1 MTDVTEDN
9 CPEWS
14 TMLHA
19 FVDGELDSVHA
30 AQFEGHLATCRQ
42 CAAELERLKAM
53 RALLGQEGVKWQAPA
68 EVRTRVLTAIAT
80 DAPFGFSPG
89 LSGEAPW
96 RRALRFVRQWSFIPS
111 LAALAASIFIV
122 MSAPGE
128 DTSLRDQIVA
138 SHVRSLL
145 ADHLTDVQTSDQ
157 HTVKPWFNGRL
168 DFSPPV
174 VDLAAQGFPLVGG
187 RVDYIGDRVVA
198 ALVYRRHGHMINVFV
213 WPGAPELATES
224 THDGYNISE
233 WSGGGMTFWAISD
246 VNSADLAAFR
256 EGFQQQA
263 GM

>member
-1 MTDVTEDN
+1 MTDTTEDN

-14 TMLHA
+14 VMLHA
-19 FVDGELDSVHA
+19 FVDGELDSMHA

-53 RALLGQEGVKWQAPA
+53 RELLGQDGVKWQAPD
-68 EVRTRVLTAIAT
+68 EVRAHILTALAT
-80 DAPFGFSPG
+80 DAPFGFSAEP
-89 LSGEAPW
+89 SGEAPW
-96 RRALRFVRQWSFIPS
+96 RRALRFARQWSFIPS
-111 LAALAASIFIV
+111 LAALAASVLIV
-122 MSAPGE
+122 MSVPGE
-128 DTSLRDQIVA
+128 DAALRDQIVA

-174 VDLAAQGFPLVGG
+174 VDLTAQGFPLVGG
-187 RVDYIGDRVVA
+187 RVDYIGGKVVA

-213 WPGAPELATES
+213 WPGAPALATENA
-224 THDGYNISE
+224 HDGYNIAE
-233 WSGGGMTFWAISD
+233 WSAGGMTFWAISD
-246 VNSADLAAFR
+246 VSAPDLATFR
-256 EGFQQQA
+256 SSFQQQA